1 MTTGDMANFKK
12 IQNELTDTNERCTQQ
27 VLNELFAKLNIEE
40 KVFEDSLKHY
50 MEEDPK
56 QAEQIKE
63 IMSLSQEAMMELK
76 RKWMPKA
83 EENHKILKDLSLDA
97 VKKLD

>member
-63 IMSLSQEAMMELK
+63 IMSLNWETTK
-76 RKWMPKA
+76 V
-83 EENHKILKDLSLDA
+83 LSTSTLRPFVSIHFLA
-97 VKKLD
+97 LYLY